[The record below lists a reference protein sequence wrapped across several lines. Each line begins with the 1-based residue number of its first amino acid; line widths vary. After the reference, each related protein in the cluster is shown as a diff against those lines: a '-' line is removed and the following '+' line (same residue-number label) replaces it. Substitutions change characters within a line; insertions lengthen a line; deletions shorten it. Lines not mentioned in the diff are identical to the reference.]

1 MIKRTTLLNIIL
13 FLTILSSQ
21 ITVGQIL
28 EKHRLIVLADMGNE
42 PDEEQQMAHMLM
54 YSNEFNLEGLIA
66 VSGKYLHNKH
76 RLSERQKL
84 YPELFERLIVGYEKV
99 FENLKIHA
107 SGWPEPDYLKSIVA
121 SGQTGYG
128 MGDVGEGKSTEGS
141 KLLIKSF
148 EKEDPR
154 LLYIVVNAG
163 SNTLAQALIDYK
175 STHTKKELLA
185 VLKKLR
191 VFENG
196 AQDNAGAWIC
206 ANFPEI
212 HWTRSNYQTYAYGGP
227 AWAWG
232 NTNDDDK
239 KGPYTWKPYQINATG
254 QHQWALEHIKNH
266 GALGAVYPLRETPTG
281 KLVFIEGGGTIPW
294 LGLIHQGLSDIS
306 QPGWGGWSGR
316 FSKEKV
322 KNVPSRHESIR
333 IDEVTYGDYYLYTE
347 DSDEWIDPE
356 TNEYYNSIYAPVWR
370 WRQDYFND
378 FQARMDWCIA
388 TFDKANHNPI
398 AVVNDE
404 KAEKILYK
412 SVKAGEFIILDATAS
427 FDPDGDELTHNWWI
441 YNEAGTYK
449 GNEAIIENP
458 SSTKLRMAIPNNAS
472 GKTIHVI
479 LTLRDENNIVS
490 LSDYRRI
497 VISVE

>member
-54 YSNEFNLEGLIA
+54 YSNEFDLEGLIA

-239 KGPYTWKPYQINATG
+239 KG
-254 QHQWALEHIKNH
+254 
-266 GALGAVYPLRETPTG
+266 
-281 KLVFIEGGGTIPW
+281 
-294 LGLIHQGLSDIS
+294 LIHG
-306 QPGWGGWSGR
+306 
-316 FSKEKV
+316 
-322 KNVPSRHESIR
+322 
-333 IDEVTYGDYYLYTE
+333 
-347 DSDEWIDPE
+347 
-356 TNEYYNSIYAPVWR
+356 
-370 WRQDYFND
+370 
-378 FQARMDWCIA
+378 
-388 TFDKANHNPI
+388 NPI
-398 AVVNDE
+398 
-404 KAEKILYK
+404 K
-412 SVKAGEFIILDATAS
+412 SM
-427 FDPDGDELTHNWWI
+427 PQ
-441 YNEAGTYK
+441 
-449 GNEAIIENP
+449 GNTNG
-458 SSTKLRMAIPNNAS
+458 L
-472 GKTIHVI
+472 
-479 LTLRDENNIVS
+479 
-490 LSDYRRI
+490 
-497 VISVE
+497 

>member
-1 MIKRTTLLNIIL
+1 M
-13 FLTILSSQ
+13 
-21 ITVGQIL
+21 
-28 EKHRLIVLADMGNE
+28 
-42 PDEEQQMAHMLM
+42 
-54 YSNEFNLEGLIA
+54 
-66 VSGKYLHNKH
+66 
-76 RLSERQKL
+76 
-84 YPELFERLIVGYEKV
+84 
-99 FENLKIHA
+99 
-107 SGWPEPDYLKSIVA
+107 
-121 SGQTGYG
+121 
-128 MGDVGEGKSTEGS
+128 
-141 KLLIKSF
+141 
-148 EKEDPR
+148 
-154 LLYIVVNAG
+154 
-163 SNTLAQALIDYK
+163 
-175 STHTKKELLA
+175 
-185 VLKKLR
+185 
-191 VFENG
+191 
-196 AQDNAGAWIC
+196 
-206 ANFPEI
+206 
-212 HWTRSNYQTYAYGGP
+212 
-227 AWAWG
+227 
-232 NTNDDDK
+232 
-239 KGPYTWKPYQINATG
+239 
-254 QHQWALEHIKNH
+254 
-266 GALGAVYPLRETPTG
+266 
-281 KLVFIEGGGTIPW
+281 VFIEGGGTIPW